1 MRMTKAYLKTPKLKN
16 AKFRGQRA
24 LVVEALSNS
33 SDPLSLESV
42 AAMAD
47 KNGRYGALLNDW
59 AKENGGVKG
68 SVLYHLRELKKRGMV
83 EVSHATDSIR
93 SCIVGWGNSP
103 ALRIPKAMLDELQI
117 SQGDEVELTVE
128 QGQLKVRPLNPKLTL
143 DSLLAAITPENCH
156 KAFDWGKPV
165 GKEVW

>member
-1 MRMTKAYLKTPKLKN
+1 MYLRTPKLRQ

-24 LVVEALSNS
+24 LVVDALSNS
-33 SDPLSLESV
+33 SVPVSLEAVSEV
-42 AAMAD
+42 ANE
-47 KNGRYGALLNDW
+47 NGRYNALLNQW

-83 EVSHATDSIR
+83 EVTHNADSLR
-93 SCIVGWGNSP
+93 THIVGWGNSP
-103 ALRIPKAMLDELQI
+103 ALRIPKAILDELQI
-117 SQGDEVELTVE
+117 REGDEVEMRVENRRLTI
-128 QGQLKVRPLNPKLTL
+128 RPLNTKLTL

-156 KAFDWGKPV
+156 KEVDWGKPV